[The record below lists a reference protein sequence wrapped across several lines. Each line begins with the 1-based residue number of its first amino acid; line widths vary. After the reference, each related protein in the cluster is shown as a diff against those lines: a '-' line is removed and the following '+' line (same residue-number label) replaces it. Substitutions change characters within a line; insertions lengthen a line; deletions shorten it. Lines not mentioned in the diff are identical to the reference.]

1 MGAILFPL
9 VLVFLGLWFLVRNEQ
24 RIPMLS
30 AERMLG
36 VVFLYLNILSWMH
49 WFSGGGWDLAKLGQG
64 GGYIGGFFERLL
76 VVALGDSGAAV
87 VLVAWLLVSL
97 AFTFDLSIPDLFR
110 KLTSPAVKTGEFIA
124 EKSSKIAQPLT
135 EKMEGESS
143 KPAIVFKEGNTHPQG
158 FTPIGGKRVKKN
170 GAGKDAAAQP
180 DQAGAQ
186 ETSLNGKQMA
196 RIFQSSASSID
207 WELPDYKEILNP
219 AAKAVVRQNIDQERA
234 KVIEETLK
242 FIRRAGAC
250 GGDPPR
256 TDLYPV
262 WG

>member
-1 MGAILFPL
+1 MRKISTERKLDILGVLLLIVGVISLIGFFSGGQTGLAAGINRLLGWIAGMGAILFPL

-180 DQAGAQ
+180 DQAG
-186 ETSLNGKQMA
+186 GA
-196 RIFQSSASSID
+196 RDVLERQADGANLPIIREQHRLGASG
-207 WELPDYKEILNP
+207 L
-219 AAKAVVRQNIDQERA
+219 
-234 KVIEETLK
+234 
-242 FIRRAGAC
+242 
-250 GGDPPR
+250 
-256 TDLYPV
+256 
-262 WG
+262 